1 MRLVEEGL
9 TAAGQAASTTE
20 ATQRFVAVAAGAI
33 DALEAEPREPILLNY
48 AGVALY
54 ELWSL
59 DAAHAIFKAAHGLDP
74 ALPHL
79 KRNLDELGRR
89 RREASQSGRSLKPLH
104 ASVPGLA
111 AKARSI
117 AKRARPATT

>member
-1 MRLVEEGL
+1 M
-9 TAAGQAASTTE
+9 
-20 ATQRFVAVAAGAI
+20 AVAAGAI
-33 DALEAEPREPILLNY
+33 EALESEPCEPVLLNY

-79 KRNLDELGRR
+79 KRNLDELARR

-111 AKARSI
+111 AQGPQHRQ
-117 AKRARPATT
+117 ARPSRPPASSSACA